1 MKCASGT
8 CRPPATLRRDVIPFC
23 EVIHTEIQTLPLG
36 TAVHGPLWR
45 GPVMKLI
52 LAFFFTLS
60 SVLVA
65 NSVVARDWKET
76 LPDRKAQCGAVSL
89 LCYQI

>member
-1 MKCASGT
+1 
-8 CRPPATLRRDVIPFC
+8 
-23 EVIHTEIQTLPLG
+23 
-36 TAVHGPLWR
+36 
-45 GPVMKLI
+45 MKLI